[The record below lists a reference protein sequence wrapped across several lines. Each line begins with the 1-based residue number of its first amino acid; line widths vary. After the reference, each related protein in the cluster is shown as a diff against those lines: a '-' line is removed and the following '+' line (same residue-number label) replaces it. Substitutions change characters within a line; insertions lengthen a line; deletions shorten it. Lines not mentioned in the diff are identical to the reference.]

1 MHTVKAVA
9 DAYFNHLNILELLVH
24 LRSSTLW
31 AALQVFSVFNGSHC
45 FGPFFWVVSICLSM

>member
-24 LRSSTLW
+24 LLRSALW
-31 AALQVFSVFNGSHC
+31 AALQVFSVFNGFHC
-45 FGPFFWVVSICLSM
+45 FGPFF

>member
-9 DAYFNHLNILELLVH
+9 DAYFNHLNILKLVH
-24 LRSSTLW
+24 LSCATLW

-45 FGPFFWVVSICLSM
+45 FGPFF